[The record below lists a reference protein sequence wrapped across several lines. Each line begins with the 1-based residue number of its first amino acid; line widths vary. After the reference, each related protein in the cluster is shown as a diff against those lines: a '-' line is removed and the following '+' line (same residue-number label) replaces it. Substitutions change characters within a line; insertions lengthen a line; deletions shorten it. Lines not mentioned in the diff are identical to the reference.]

1 MGLEVTVI
9 DDSDHVGTAA
19 AVTRAGELYMSNVQT
34 MVDNVLAHL
43 RARKPY
49 SRTCSPSTPTSAAMS
64 RLNVLDHGNKS
75 GVEIGT
81 DWITSGTFGT
91 FRPQLRR
98 LAGHFDDDG
107 FVHLQHCEVGQNVT
121 LLQLFADVFGVPVV
135 AGRGLHNPVYRA
147 NFGYYVRVYPAS
159 GSSRTGHD
167 TFFWRP

>member
-19 AVTRAGELYMSNVQT
+19 ALTRAGEIYMKCVQT

-43 RARKPY
+43 RARAPY
-49 SRTCSPSTPTSAAMS
+49 SRTCSPATRTHGSMS
-64 RLNVLDHGNKS
+64 RLNILDHGNSS

-81 DWITSGTFGT
+81 DWITPGTFGT

-98 LAGHFDDDG
+98 LAGRFDDEG
-107 FVHLQHCEVGQNVT
+107 FVHLQQCEVGQNIG
-121 LLQLFADVFGVPVV
+121 LLQQFADVFGVPVV

-147 NFGYYVRVYPAS
+147 NLGYYVRVHPAN
-159 GSSRTGHD
+159 GRRRKTHE